1 MSQDMSDALPRSSW
15 PVRRTVCL
23 TLIALFGALAAA
35 GLMLARGAGV
45 APDIVTPAA
54 RPTAEIDSARRFE
67 LPDRTVIL
75 NRLVLSDAATEIE
88 YDVIADERI
97 EPKCAWYLIFDQN
110 GRLLNIDYALS
121 LSISTREDGEQGAP
135 VISLSVSGR
144 ALPET
149 VESLRF
155 VPVRALNRLDGE
167 TAESYYQRMA
177 ELAADDECFAVSL
190 DHLNQ

>member
-1 MSQDMSDALPRSSW
+1 MSQSLPDALPRPIRS
-15 PVRRTVCL
+15 VRRAVCL

-35 GLMLARGAGV
+35 AFVFARAGV
-45 APDIVTPAA
+45 ALDVATPAA
-54 RPTAEIDSARRFE
+54 RPTAEIGGARRFE
-67 LPDRTVIL
+67 LPGRTVIL
-75 NRLVLSDAATEIE
+75 NRLALSATATEIE

-121 LSISTREDGEQGAP
+121 LSISTREEGEQGAP

-177 ELAADDECFAVSL
+177 ELAADDDCFAVSL